1 MSNQLAMVE
10 SGYRFEEGGDTGDR
24 FREEGFREEDF
35 RETSFRDLF
44 VDPLPLVLLL
54 LFKGIPA
61 MYPVWCLVGLGRV
74 VTSYLLWFVRLLC
87 GLCKGIGTPRPTL
100 SYGRCVGKPFLIRRM
115 VCHQKFC
122 HLAVADA

>member
-1 MSNQLAMVE
+1 MVE

-24 FREEGFREEDF
+24 FREEDF

-44 VDPLPLVLLL
+44 VDPLTLVLLL

-74 VTSYLLWFVRLLC
+74 VTHILDDEEHQSYQ
-87 GLCKGIGTPRPTL
+87 GIR
-100 SYGRCVGKPFLIRRM
+100 
-115 VCHQKFC
+115 
-122 HLAVADA
+122 